1 MELFGSV
8 LPWWLTLITFFALL
22 LALMATGM
30 PVAIAFAFLNI
41 IGLLLVVDGTKGL
54 ELLPGSV
61 YRSVATF
68 NLLAI
73 PMFFLLGE
81 VLFQSR
87 VIGLTIDVMDRWIGR
102 VRARLLFISL
112 GAGTALATL
121 SGAGMADTA
130 LLGTTLHPEMEK
142 RGYER
147 RISLGTLMSSG
158 LLAAII
164 PPSAL
169 AVLVGSLAE
178 VSIARLLI
186 GGFVPGLMMAT
197 VYGVYIWTRV
207 RLNPSLAPP
216 YVGQTVSW
224 RSRFS
229 GIALLS
235 PLGIIILMVMGF
247 IVFGVTTPSEAAA
260 TGAIGAFIVAALYHL
275 LRMRIKTKS
284 LEGVRFDFQVVK
296 DALYGTVYIGGMIF
310 LIITGAVALGQ
321 LLAFTGATTQFLAFI
336 VDLGISALVLV
347 VLVQLAVLI
356 LGFFIDQLSI
366 MLVAIPVLVPIL
378 GPLGID
384 PVWFWVLFLM
394 NISIG
399 AITPPFGMMLFALK
413 GVVPQASMSDL
424 YRASIPFVILD
435 AIAVGLVILV
445 PGIATW
451 LPGVLFD

>member
-1 MELFGSV
+1 MEIFG
-8 LPWWLTLITFFALL
+8 LEFPWWLTLITFFTLL

-30 PVAIAFAFLNI
+30 PVAIAFALLNI
-41 IGLLLVVDGTKGL
+41 AGLFLVKGTTGLL
-54 ELLPGSV
+54 LLPGSV

-102 VRARLLFISL
+102 VRARLLFTSL
-112 GAGTALATL
+112 GAGTLLATL

-130 LLGTTLHPEMEK
+130 LLGTTLYPEMEK

-186 GGFVPGLMMAT
+186 AGFVPGLMMAT
-197 VYGVYIWTRV
+197 VYAIYIWVRV
-207 RLNPSLAPP
+207 RLNPNLAPP
-216 YVGQTVSW
+216 YVAESVSW
-224 RSRFS
+224 SLRLR
-229 GIALLS
+229 GVAEIS
-235 PLGIIILMVMGF
+235 PLGIIVLMVMGF
-247 IVFGVTTPSEAAA
+247 IIFGVTTPSEAAA
-260 TGAIGAFIVAALYHL
+260 TGAVGAFIVAALYRRL
-275 LRMRIKTKS
+275 TFKVL
-284 LEGVRFDFQVVK
+284 K
-296 DALYGTVYIGGMIF
+296 DSLYGTLYIGGMIF

-321 LLAFTGATTQFLAFI
+321 LLALTGATRDFLDFI
-336 VDLGISALVLV
+336 VELGLSAILLVII
-347 VLVQLAVLI
+347 VQLAVLV
-356 LGFFIDQLSI
+356 LGLFIDQLSI

-384 PVWFWVLFLM
+384 PLWFWVLFLM

-413 GVVPQASMSDL
+413 GVVPQASMTDL
-424 YRASIPFVILD
+424 YRASIPFVLLD
-435 AIAVGLVILV
+435 IVAVGLVIAF
-445 PGIATW
+445 PEIATW
-451 LPGVLFD
+451 LPGLVV

>member
-1 MELFGSV
+1 MEIFG
-8 LPWWLTLITFFALL
+8 LEFPWWLTLITFFTLL

-30 PVAIAFAFLNI
+30 PVAIAFALLNI
-41 IGLLLVVDGTKGL
+41 AGLFLVKGTTGLL
-54 ELLPGSV
+54 LLPGSV

-102 VRARLLFISL
+102 VRARLLFTSL
-112 GAGTALATL
+112 GAGTLLATL

-130 LLGTTLHPEMEK
+130 LLGTTLYPEMEK

-186 GGFVPGLMMAT
+186 AGFVPGLMMAT
-197 VYGVYIWTRV
+197 VYAIYIWVRV
-207 RLNPSLAPP
+207 RLNPNLAPP
-216 YVGQTVSW
+216 YVAESVSW
-224 RSRFS
+224 SLRLR
-229 GIALLS
+229 GIAEIS
-235 PLGIIILMVMGF
+235 PLGIIVLMVMGF
-247 IVFGVTTPSEAAA
+247 IIFGVTTPSEAAA
-260 TGAIGAFIVAALYHL
+260 TGAIGAFIVAALYRRL
-275 LRMRIKTKS
+275 TFKVL
-284 LEGVRFDFQVVK
+284 K
-296 DALYGTVYIGGMIF
+296 DSLYGTLYIGGMIF

-321 LLAFTGATTQFLAFI
+321 LLALTGATRDFLDFI
-336 VDLGISALVLV
+336 VELGLSAILLVII
-347 VLVQLAVLI
+347 VQLAVLV
-356 LGFFIDQLSI
+356 LGLFIDQLSI

-384 PVWFWVLFLM
+384 PLWFWVLFLM

-413 GVVPQASMSDL
+413 GVVPQASMTDL
-424 YRASIPFVILD
+424 YRASIPFVLLD
-435 AIAVGLVILV
+435 IVAVGLVIAF
-445 PGIATW
+445 PEIATW
-451 LPGVLFD
+451 LPGLVV

>member
-1 MELFGSV
+1 MEILGFE
-8 LPWWLTLITFFALL
+8 LPWWLTLIMFFSLL

-30 PVAIAFAFLNI
+30 PVALAFALLNI
-41 IGLLLVVDGTKGL
+41 IGLFMVKGTLGL
-54 ELLPGSV
+54 QLLPGSV

-142 RGYER
+142 RGYDR
-147 RISLGTLMSSG
+147 RLSLGTLMSSG

-186 GGFVPGLMMAT
+186 AGFIPGLMMAT
-197 VYGVYIWTRV
+197 VYGTYIWIRV
-207 RLNPSLAPP
+207 RMNPTLAPP
-216 YVGQTVSW
+216 YVGESATW
-224 RSRFS
+224 GARFS
-229 GIALLS
+229 GLALLT
-235 PLGIIILMVMGF
+235 PLGIIVLMVMGF
-247 IVFGVTTPSEAAA
+247 IVLGVTTPSEAAA
-260 TGAIGAFIVAALYHL
+260 TGAIGAFMVAALYRV
-275 LRMRIKTKS
+275 LRSRLNATS
-284 LEGVRFDFQVVK
+284 LAGVRFDFPVVK
-296 DALYGTVYIGGMIF
+296 DALYGTVYISGMIF

-321 LLAFTGATTQFLAFI
+321 LLAFTGATTQFLDFI
-336 VDLGISALVLV
+336 VSLGISAIVLV
-347 VLVQLAVLI
+347 ILVQLAVLA
-356 LGFFIDQLSI
+356 LGFFLDQLSI

-378 GPLGID
+378 EPLGID

-394 NISIG
+394 NISVG

-413 GVVPQASMSDL
+413 GVVPQASMADL
-424 YRASIPFVILD
+424 YRASIPFVLLD
-435 AIAVGLVILV
+435 IIAVGLVIAF
-445 PGIATW
+445 PQIATW
-451 LPGVLFD
+451 LPDLVT

>member
-1 MELFGSV
+1 MEIFG
-8 LPWWLTLITFFALL
+8 LEFPWWLTLITFFTLL

-30 PVAIAFAFLNI
+30 PVAIAFALLNI
-41 IGLLLVVDGTKGL
+41 AGLFLVKGTTGLL
-54 ELLPGSV
+54 LLPGSV

-102 VRARLLFISL
+102 VRARLLFTSL
-112 GAGTALATL
+112 GAGTLLATL

-130 LLGTTLHPEMEK
+130 LLGTTLYPEMER

-186 GGFVPGLMMAT
+186 AGFVPGLMMAT
-197 VYGVYIWTRV
+197 VYAIYIWVRV
-207 RLNPSLAPP
+207 RLNPNLAPP
-216 YVGQTVSW
+216 YVAESVSW
-224 RSRFS
+224 SLRLR
-229 GIALLS
+229 GVAEIS
-235 PLGIIILMVMGF
+235 PLGIIVLMVMGF
-247 IVFGVTTPSEAAA
+247 IIFGVTTPSEAAA
-260 TGAIGAFIVAALYHL
+260 TGAIGAFIVAALYRRL
-275 LRMRIKTKS
+275 TFKVL
-284 LEGVRFDFQVVK
+284 K
-296 DALYGTVYIGGMIF
+296 DSLYGTLYIGGMIF

-321 LLAFTGATTQFLAFI
+321 LLALTGATRDFLDFI
-336 VDLGISALVLV
+336 VELGLSAILLVII
-347 VLVQLAVLI
+347 VQLAVLV
-356 LGFFIDQLSI
+356 LGLFIDQLSI

-384 PVWFWVLFLM
+384 PLWFWVLFLM

-413 GVVPQASMSDL
+413 GVVPQASMTDL
-424 YRASIPFVILD
+424 YRASIPFVLLD
-435 AIAVGLVILV
+435 IVAVGLVIAF
-445 PGIATW
+445 PEIATW
-451 LPGVLFD
+451 LPGLVV

>member
-1 MELFGSV
+1 MEIFGFEF
-8 LPWWLTLITFFALL
+8 PWWLTLIAFFSLL

-30 PVAIAFAFLNI
+30 PVAIAFALLNI
-41 IGLLLVVDGTKGL
+41 AGLFVVKGTTGLL
-54 ELLPGSV
+54 LLPGSV

-102 VRARLLFISL
+102 VRARLLFTSL
-112 GAGTALATL
+112 GAGTLLATL

-130 LLGTTLHPEMEK
+130 LLGTTLYPEMEK

-186 GGFVPGLMMAT
+186 AGFVPGLMMAT
-197 VYGVYIWTRV
+197 VYAIYIWVRV
-207 RLNPSLAPP
+207 RLNPNLAPP
-216 YVGQTVSW
+216 YVAESVSW
-224 RSRFS
+224 SLRLR
-229 GIALLS
+229 GVAEIS
-235 PLGIIILMVMGF
+235 PLGIIVLMVMGF
-247 IVFGVTTPSEAAA
+247 IIFGVTTPSEAAA
-260 TGAIGAFIVAALYHL
+260 TGAIGAFIVAALYRRL
-275 LRMRIKTKS
+275 TFKVL
-284 LEGVRFDFQVVK
+284 K
-296 DALYGTVYIGGMIF
+296 DSLYGTLYIGGMIF

-321 LLAFTGATTQFLAFI
+321 LLALTGATRDFLDFI
-336 VDLGISALVLV
+336 VELGLSAILLVII
-347 VLVQLAVLI
+347 VQLAVLV
-356 LGFFIDQLSI
+356 LGLFIDQLSI

-384 PVWFWVLFLM
+384 PLWFWVLFLM

-413 GVVPQASMSDL
+413 GVVPQASMTDL
-424 YRASIPFVILD
+424 YRASIPFVLLD
-435 AIAVGLVILV
+435 IVAVGLVIAF
-445 PGIATW
+445 PEIATW
-451 LPGVLFD
+451 LPGLVV

>member
-1 MELFGSV
+1 MEIFGFEF
-8 LPWWLTLITFFALL
+8 PWWLTLIAFFSLL

-30 PVAIAFAFLNI
+30 PVAIAFALLNI
-41 IGLLLVVDGTKGL
+41 AGLFVVKGTTGLL
-54 ELLPGSV
+54 LLPGSV

-102 VRARLLFISL
+102 VRARLLFTSL
-112 GAGTALATL
+112 GAGTLLATL

-130 LLGTTLHPEMEK
+130 LLGTTLYPEMEK

-186 GGFVPGLMMAT
+186 AGFVPGLMMAT
-197 VYGVYIWTRV
+197 VYAIYIWVRV
-207 RLNPSLAPP
+207 RLNPNLAPP
-216 YVGQTVSW
+216 YVAESVSW
-224 RSRFS
+224 SLRLR
-229 GIALLS
+229 GVAQIS
-235 PLGIIILMVMGF
+235 PLGIIVLMVMGF
-247 IVFGVTTPSEAAA
+247 IIFGVTTPSEAAA
-260 TGAIGAFIVAALYHL
+260 TGAVGAFIVAALYRRL
-275 LRMRIKTKS
+275 TFKVL
-284 LEGVRFDFQVVK
+284 K
-296 DALYGTVYIGGMIF
+296 DSLYGTLYIGGMIF

-321 LLAFTGATTQFLAFI
+321 LLALTGATRDFLDFI
-336 VDLGISALVLV
+336 VELGLSAILLVII
-347 VLVQLAVLI
+347 VQLAVLV
-356 LGFFIDQLSI
+356 LGLFIDQLSI

-384 PVWFWVLFLM
+384 PLWFWVLFLM

-413 GVVPQASMSDL
+413 GVVPQASMTDL
-424 YRASIPFVILD
+424 YRASIPFVLLD
-435 AIAVGLVILV
+435 IVAVGLVIAF
-445 PGIATW
+445 PEIATW
-451 LPGVLFD
+451 LPGLVV

>member
-1 MELFGSV
+1 MEIFGFEF
-8 LPWWLTLITFFALL
+8 PWWLTLIAFFSLL

-30 PVAIAFAFLNI
+30 PVAIAFALLNI
-41 IGLLLVVDGTKGL
+41 AGLFVVKGTTGLL
-54 ELLPGSV
+54 LLPGSV

-102 VRARLLFISL
+102 VRARLLFTSL
-112 GAGTALATL
+112 GAGTLLATL

-130 LLGTTLHPEMEK
+130 LLGTTLYPEMEK

-186 GGFVPGLMMAT
+186 AGFVPGLMMAT
-197 VYGVYIWTRV
+197 VYAIYIWVRV
-207 RLNPSLAPP
+207 RLNPNLAPP
-216 YVGQTVSW
+216 YVAESVSW
-224 RSRFS
+224 SLRLR
-229 GIALLS
+229 GVAEIS
-235 PLGIIILMVMGF
+235 PLGIIVLMVMGF
-247 IVFGVTTPSEAAA
+247 IIFGVTTPSEAAA
-260 TGAIGAFIVAALYHL
+260 TGAVGAFIVAALYRRL
-275 LRMRIKTKS
+275 TFKVL
-284 LEGVRFDFQVVK
+284 K
-296 DALYGTVYIGGMIF
+296 DSLYGTLYIGGMIF

-321 LLAFTGATTQFLAFI
+321 LLALTGATRDFLDFI
-336 VDLGISALVLV
+336 VELGLSAILLVII
-347 VLVQLAVLI
+347 VQLAVLV
-356 LGFFIDQLSI
+356 LGLFIDQLSI

-384 PVWFWVLFLM
+384 PLWFWVLFLM

-413 GVVPQASMSDL
+413 GVVPQASMTDL
-424 YRASIPFVILD
+424 YRASIPFVLLD
-435 AIAVGLVILV
+435 IVAVGLVIAF
-445 PGIATW
+445 PEIATW
-451 LPGVLFD
+451 LPGLVV

>member
-1 MELFGSV
+1 MERRPRRLASSARTWKSSALEF
-8 LPWWLTLITFFALL
+8 PWWLTLITFFTLL

-30 PVAIAFAFLNI
+30 PVAIAFALLNI
-41 IGLLLVVDGTKGL
+41 AGLFLVKGTTGLL
-54 ELLPGSV
+54 LLPGSV

-102 VRARLLFISL
+102 VRARLLFTSL
-112 GAGTALATL
+112 GAGTLLATL

-130 LLGTTLHPEMEK
+130 LLGTTLYPEMEK

-186 GGFVPGLMMAT
+186 AGFVPGLMMAT
-197 VYGVYIWTRV
+197 VYAIYIWVRV
-207 RLNPSLAPP
+207 RLNPNLAPP
-216 YVGQTVSW
+216 YVAESVSW
-224 RSRFS
+224 SLRLR
-229 GIALLS
+229 GVAEIS
-235 PLGIIILMVMGF
+235 PLGIIVLMVMGF
-247 IVFGVTTPSEAAA
+247 IIFGVTTPSEAAA
-260 TGAIGAFIVAALYHL
+260 TGAIGAFIVAALYRRL
-275 LRMRIKTKS
+275 TFKVL
-284 LEGVRFDFQVVK
+284 K
-296 DALYGTVYIGGMIF
+296 DSLYGTLYIGGMIF

-321 LLAFTGATTQFLAFI
+321 LLALTGATRDFLDFI
-336 VDLGISALVLV
+336 VELGLSAILLVII
-347 VLVQLAVLI
+347 VQLAVLV
-356 LGFFIDQLSI
+356 LGLFIDQLSI

-384 PVWFWVLFLM
+384 PLWFWVLFLM

-413 GVVPQASMSDL
+413 GVVPQASMTDL
-424 YRASIPFVILD
+424 YRASIPFVLLD
-435 AIAVGLVILV
+435 IVAVGLVIAF
-445 PGIATW
+445 PEIATW
-451 LPGVLFD
+451 LPGLVV

>member
-1 MELFGSV
+1 MEIFGFEF
-8 LPWWLTLITFFALL
+8 PWWLTLIAFFSLL

-30 PVAIAFAFLNI
+30 PVAIAFALLNI
-41 IGLLLVVDGTKGL
+41 AGLFMVKGTTGLL
-54 ELLPGSV
+54 LLPGSV

-102 VRARLLFISL
+102 VRARLLFTSL
-112 GAGTALATL
+112 GAGTLLATL

-130 LLGTTLHPEMEK
+130 LLGTTLYPEMEK

-186 GGFVPGLMMAT
+186 AGFVPGLMMAT
-197 VYGVYIWTRV
+197 VYAIYIWVRV
-207 RLNPSLAPP
+207 RLNPNLAPP
-216 YVGQTVSW
+216 YVAESVSW
-224 RSRFS
+224 SLRLR
-229 GIALLS
+229 GVAEIS
-235 PLGIIILMVMGF
+235 PLGIIVLMVMGF
-247 IVFGVTTPSEAAA
+247 IIFGVTTPSEAAA
-260 TGAIGAFIVAALYHL
+260 TGAIGAFIVAALYRRL
-275 LRMRIKTKS
+275 TFKVL
-284 LEGVRFDFQVVK
+284 K
-296 DALYGTVYIGGMIF
+296 DSLYGTLYIGGMIF

-321 LLAFTGATTQFLAFI
+321 LLALTGATRDFLDFI
-336 VDLGISALVLV
+336 VELGLSAILLVII
-347 VLVQLAVLI
+347 VQLAVLV
-356 LGFFIDQLSI
+356 LGLFIDQLSI

-384 PVWFWVLFLM
+384 PLWFWVLFLM

-413 GVVPQASMSDL
+413 GVVPQASMTDL
-424 YRASIPFVILD
+424 YRASIPFVLLD
-435 AIAVGLVILV
+435 IVAVGLVIAF
-445 PGIATW
+445 PEIATW
-451 LPGVLFD
+451 LPGLVV

>member
-1 MELFGSV
+1 MEIFG
-8 LPWWLTLITFFALL
+8 LEFPWWLTLITFFTLL

-30 PVAIAFAFLNI
+30 PVAIAFALLNI
-41 IGLLLVVDGTKGL
+41 AGLFVVKGTTGLL
-54 ELLPGSV
+54 LLPGSV

-102 VRARLLFISL
+102 VRARLLFTSL
-112 GAGTALATL
+112 GAGTLLATL

-130 LLGTTLHPEMEK
+130 LLGTTLYPEMEK

-186 GGFVPGLMMAT
+186 AGFVPGLMMAT
-197 VYGVYIWTRV
+197 VYAIYIWVRV
-207 RLNPSLAPP
+207 RFNPNLAPP
-216 YVGQTVSW
+216 YVAESVSW
-224 RSRFS
+224 
-229 GIALLS
+229 ALRLKGLAKIS
-235 PLGIIILMVMGF
+235 PLGIIVLMVMGF
-247 IVFGVTTPSEAAA
+247 IIFGVTTPSEAAA
-260 TGAIGAFIVAALYHL
+260 TGAIGAFIVAALYRRL
-275 LRMRIKTKS
+275 TFKVL
-284 LEGVRFDFQVVK
+284 K
-296 DALYGTVYIGGMIF
+296 DSLYGTLYIGGMIF

-321 LLAFTGATTQFLAFI
+321 LLALTGATRDFLDFI
-336 VDLGISALVLV
+336 VELGLSAILLVII
-347 VLVQLAVLI
+347 VQLAVLV
-356 LGFFIDQLSI
+356 LGLFIDQLSI

-384 PVWFWVLFLM
+384 PLWFWVLFLM

-413 GVVPQASMSDL
+413 GVVPQASMTDL
-424 YRASIPFVILD
+424 YRASIPFVLLD
-435 AIAVGLVILV
+435 IVAVGLVIAF
-445 PGIATW
+445 PEIATW
-451 LPGVLFD
+451 LPGLVV

>member
-1 MELFGSV
+1 
-8 LPWWLTLITFFALL
+8 
-22 LALMATGM
+22 MATGM
-30 PVAIAFAFLNI
+30 PVAIAFALLNI
-41 IGLLLVVDGTKGL
+41 AGLFLVKGTTGLL
-54 ELLPGSV
+54 LLPGSV

-102 VRARLLFISL
+102 VRARLLFTSL
-112 GAGTALATL
+112 GAGTLLATL

-130 LLGTTLHPEMEK
+130 LLGTTLYPEMEK

-186 GGFVPGLMMAT
+186 AGFVPGLMMAT
-197 VYGVYIWTRV
+197 VYAIYIWVRV
-207 RLNPSLAPP
+207 RLNPNLAPP
-216 YVGQTVSW
+216 YVAESVSW
-224 RSRFS
+224 SLRLR
-229 GIALLS
+229 GVAEIS
-235 PLGIIILMVMGF
+235 PLGIIVLMVMGF
-247 IVFGVTTPSEAAA
+247 IIFGVTTPSEAAA
-260 TGAIGAFIVAALYHL
+260 TGAIGAFIVAALYRRL
-275 LRMRIKTKS
+275 TFKVL
-284 LEGVRFDFQVVK
+284 K
-296 DALYGTVYIGGMIF
+296 DSLYGTLYIGGMIF

-321 LLAFTGATTQFLAFI
+321 LLALTGATRDFLDFI
-336 VDLGISALVLV
+336 VELGLSAILLVII
-347 VLVQLAVLI
+347 VQLAVLV
-356 LGFFIDQLSI
+356 LGLFIDQLSI

-384 PVWFWVLFLM
+384 PLWFWVLFLM

-399 AITPPFGMMLFALK
+399 AITPPFRHDALRSE
-413 GVVPQASMSDL
+413 GGGSAG
-424 YRASIPFVILD
+424 LD
-435 AIAVGLVILV
+435 
-445 PGIATW
+445 
-451 LPGVLFD
+451 D

>member
-1 MELFGSV
+1 MEIFG
-8 LPWWLTLITFFALL
+8 LEFPWWLTLITFFTLL

-30 PVAIAFAFLNI
+30 PVAIAFALLNI
-41 IGLLLVVDGTKGL
+41 AGLFLVKGTTGLL
-54 ELLPGSV
+54 LLPGSV

-102 VRARLLFISL
+102 VRARLLFTSL
-112 GAGTALATL
+112 GAGTLLATL

-130 LLGTTLHPEMEK
+130 LLGTTLYPEMEK

-186 GGFVPGLMMAT
+186 AGFVPGLMMAT
-197 VYGVYIWTRV
+197 VYAIYIWVRV
-207 RLNPSLAPP
+207 RFNPNLAPP
-216 YVGQTVSW
+216 YVAESVSW
-224 RSRFS
+224 
-229 GIALLS
+229 ALRLKGLAEIS
-235 PLGIIILMVMGF
+235 PLGIIVLMVMGF
-247 IVFGVTTPSEAAA
+247 IIFGVTTPSEAAA
-260 TGAIGAFIVAALYHL
+260 TGAIGAFIVAALYRRL
-275 LRMRIKTKS
+275 TFKVL
-284 LEGVRFDFQVVK
+284 K
-296 DALYGTVYIGGMIF
+296 DSLYGTLYIGGMIF

-321 LLAFTGATTQFLAFI
+321 LLALTGATRDFLDFI
-336 VDLGISALVLV
+336 VELGLSAILLVII
-347 VLVQLAVLI
+347 VQLAVLV
-356 LGFFIDQLSI
+356 LGLFIDQLSI

-384 PVWFWVLFLM
+384 PLWFWVLFLM

-413 GVVPQASMSDL
+413 GVVPQASMTDL
-424 YRASIPFVILD
+424 YRASIPFVLLD
-435 AIAVGLVILV
+435 IVAVGLVIAF
-445 PGIATW
+445 PEIATW
-451 LPGVLFD
+451 LPGLVV